1 MTQVFHPVTNTLS
14 RISILL
20 VVLLLIASGWLIS
33 AIVRS
38 SYATQAEVVRDQPVP
53 FSHKH
58 HVQQIGIDCRYCHW
72 SVEQGAFAGMPSTE
86 TCMGCH
92 SQIWA
97 DSPML
102 EPVRAS
108 YRQDRPIH
116 WTRVHDLPDY
126 AYFNHS
132 IHIAKGVACS
142 TCHGRVDEMPLMW
155 RAETLHMDWCLNCHR
170 HPEQYVRPRE
180 EVFFAN
186 GFSSSERTAP
196 ADQDLVEAY
205 GIDDARKL
213 TNCSICHR

>member
-1 MTQVFHPVTNTLS
+1 MTQVFHPATNTIS

-20 VVLLLIASGWLIS
+20 VAMLLAASGWLIG

-38 SYATQAEVVRDQPVP
+38 PYATQVDVVRDQPIP

-58 HVQQIGIDCRYCHW
+58 HVQQVGIDCRYCHT
-72 SVEQGAFAGMPSTE
+72 SVEVSASAGMPSTE

-108 YRQDRPIH
+108 FRDDKPIR
-116 WTRVHDLPDY
+116 WNRVHDLPDFS
-126 AYFNHS
+126 YFDHS
-132 IHIAKGVACS
+132 IHVAKGIGCS

-155 RAETLHMDWCLNCHR
+155 QNATLHMDWCLDCHR
-170 HPEQYVRPRE
+170 NPARYIRPRD
-180 EVFFAN
+180 EVFTMEWPPSEEKTGLSGEELVRLHGIEN
-186 GFSSSERTAP
+186 GT
-196 ADQDLVEAY
+196 
-205 GIDDARKL
+205 KL
-213 TNCSICHR
+213 SNCSTCHR